1 MIRHVAFTSGCH
13 VTTVEGLGNATKPHV
28 VQQRVAEFHGSQ
40 CLSAD
45 PRGSMGRTGWI
56 HLHVWFKFMVN
67 VGEYTSP
74 MDPMGIEMGG
84 ERGRLY
90 LMQI

>member
-1 MIRHVAFTSGCH
+1 MLRSPMWCNNEWLNS
-13 VTTVEGLGNATKPHV
+13 TVRSVFPQIPE
-28 VQQRVAEFHGSQ
+28 
-40 CLSAD
+40 D
-45 PRGSMGRTGWI
+45 PWDERYI
-56 HLHVWFKFMVN
+56 HLHLWFKFMVN